1 MKKYLLPKTGFFYK
15 ANMHCHTTL
24 SDGKLTPQEIKEHYK
39 NKGYSVV
46 AFTDHDIFIPHPEL
60 KDDNFLP
67 LNGFEVEINQENT
80 ENIHAAK
87 TCHICFVALNENITE
102 QPMWNPEYL
111 FGNAPKNAKL
121 VKYNANEPFFKRPYG
136 SQTIS
141 KMMHIGKQKGF
152 FFFFNHQVWSL
163 ENYGDYINYTGMDA
177 VEILNYSCARIGL
190 TDSVTVYDDLLRAG
204 NKIYALA
211 TDDCHTEPDIG
222 GGFIVIKAE
231 ALTYSAVAS
240 ALKNGNFY
248 ASSGPE
254 IKELYF
260 ENNTLYYKCSEAL
273 SVTFTTDVR
282 WADAH
287 TAKTDLVTEGHF
299 EVPDCCNYFRLTV
312 TDSHGKQAHSNA
324 YFTKDL

>member
-121 VKYNANEPFFKRPYG
+121 VKYNANVMVCLD
-136 SQTIS
+136 TC
-141 KMMHIGKQKGF
+141 HI
-152 FFFFNHQVWSL
+152 N
-163 ENYGDYINYTGMDA
+163 DA
-177 VEILNYSCARIGL
+177 GYVDVS
-190 TDSVTVYDDLLRAG
+190 
-204 NKIYALA
+204 
-211 TDDCHTEPDIG
+211 H
-222 GGFIVIKAE
+222 
-231 ALTYSAVAS
+231 
-240 ALKNGNFY
+240 
-248 ASSGPE
+248 
-254 IKELYF
+254 
-260 ENNTLYYKCSEAL
+260 ENNDSFDKYR
-273 SVTFTTDVR
+273 F
-282 WADAH
+282 
-287 TAKTDLVTEGHF
+287 KTR
-299 EVPDCCNYFRLTV
+299 NYFRTEEEAEEYQEIINTYYDLMDLAEELNNGEKIDWNDNQQCKYTIYYDFEDNFLNRDNSYV
-312 TDSHGKQAHSNA
+312 CKEFGQIYCLDGDFPEKAIEKIGKDKLIKLFK
-324 YFTKDL
+324 YERG